1 MDKSTL
7 HLPLLY
13 RYAFF
18 RFLFTMKY
26 LRNVEILV
34 PCNMKGT
41 VIEVDDFN
49 HKSTLHML
57 YIA

>member
-7 HLPLLY
+7 RLGLLY

-26 LRNVEILV
+26 LKNVEIQAQ
-34 PCNMKGT
+34 CNMKGT

-49 HKSTLHML
+49 RTSTLHML
-57 YIA
+57 YIV